1 MDESLSKS
9 LEYAQRL
16 KTFNNQ
22 IKLLKEKCLEN
33 NILYT
38 QGHQFTVDLNLINY
52 SLTLMN
58 IKKTNEAI
66 FLDDY
71 ELPVKITDIK
81 SFHSDITD
89 LYQRN
94 LNQYFVEYNQIVKDK
109 GEI

>member
-9 LEYAQRL
+9 LEYAERL
-16 KTFNNQ
+16 STFNNQ
-22 IKLLKEKCLEN
+22 IKLLKEQCLEN

-38 QGHQFTVDLNLINY
+38 QGHQFTVDLNIINY
-52 SLTLMN
+52 CLTLMN

-71 ELPVKITDIK
+71 KLPVKITDIN
-81 SFHSDITD
+81 SFYNNITD

-94 LNQYFVEYNQIVKDK
+94 LNQYFVEYNQLVKDK

>member
-9 LEYAQRL
+9 LEYAERL
-16 KTFNNQ
+16 STFNNQ
-22 IKLLKEKCLEN
+22 IKLLKEQCLEN

-52 SLTLMN
+52 CLTLMN

-71 ELPVKITDIK
+71 KLPVKITDIN
-81 SFHSDITD
+81 SFYNNITD

-94 LNQYFVEYNQIVKDK
+94 LNQYFVEYNQLVKDK